1 MPVRCN
7 SHIYRINRLFGA
19 GLKNNTFSISA
30 VADETINLLEA
41 KITNIKS
48 KEIETPN
55 QAYRQK

>member
-7 SHIYRINRLFGA
+7 SHIYRINRLFGTR
-19 GLKNNTFSISA
+19 LKNNTFSISA
-30 VADETINLLEA
+30 VADEAINLFEA

-55 QAYRQK
+55 QVYRQK